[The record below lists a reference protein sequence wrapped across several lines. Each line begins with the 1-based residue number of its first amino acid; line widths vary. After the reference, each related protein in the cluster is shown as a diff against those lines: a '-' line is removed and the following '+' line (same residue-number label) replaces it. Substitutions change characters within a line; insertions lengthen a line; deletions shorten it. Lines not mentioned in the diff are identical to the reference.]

1 MAKKSIVEKT
11 KEIEKTE
18 IVVNEM
24 VVEESMVDNV
34 DVEVNAV
41 ANAMA
46 EFESASK
53 IVSKAEASASKASV
67 NALKAKSELKD
78 AKANLR
84 KAKCKLRAAEHDA
97 EVKLRK
103 TIPTRLTAKDKEL
116 LASRGIKIINNHSR
130 LFASAEI
137 DGKKI
142 AFQIQYVDINGN
154 LEKVMPDGSVQL
166 ASEYTVSQITSI
178 MQGKPIFVDRI
189 TTSNVVKQNEVQMLQ
204 ASISSFGKP
213 YYTVSDVDSVFDANG
228 KVDKAKAVFSDEVYE
243 NARNLSISLFSRSV
257 K

>member
-1 MAKKSIVEKT
+1 M
-11 KEIEKTE
+11 
-18 IVVNEM
+18 
-24 VVEESMVDNV
+24 
-34 DVEVNAV
+34 
-41 ANAMA
+41 
-46 EFESASK
+46 
-53 IVSKAEASASKASV
+53 
-67 NALKAKSELKD
+67 
-78 AKANLR
+78 
-84 KAKCKLRAAEHDA
+84 
-97 EVKLRK
+97 
-103 TIPTRLTAKDKEL
+103 
-116 LASRGIKIINNHSR
+116 
-130 LFASAEI
+130 FASAEI